1 MKLSEFS
8 CTKGPVARLGADVE
22 PEGTKG
28 LFPVIVSVAVLTQTD
43 AWPAAPHLLWT
54 ARNSCTGEEHSPAH
68 SPSLHWHCITRL
80 PATRCGI
87 PWDAAG
93 AGPALNCGVP
103 TLSMSPREA
112 AQWDRRLFPHSEA
125 TFPLSSAAHQFFS
138 FSWSQLSSFHPS
150 HVGFSVL

>member
-1 MKLSEFS
+1 M
-8 CTKGPVARLGADVE
+8 ARLGADVE
-22 PEGTKG
+22 PERTKG
-28 LFPVIVSVAVLTQTD
+28 LFPVVVSVAVLTQTD

-54 ARNSCTGEEHSPAH
+54 ARNSRTGEEHSPAR

-112 AQWDRRLFPHSEA
+112 AQWDRSLFPHSEA